1 MAQSISDS
9 SRVRWPDGKK
19 FAFTIFDD
27 PDFQTPTSGRPV
39 YEFLTDIGI
48 RSTKGVWPGHSGILP
63 DNRWGTCMDPTY
75 LEWILELQ
83 HRGFEI
89 GWHGS
94 SPKTSSREESR
105 EGLQRF
111 CHLFGHSPQ
120 TMSQHYDCLENV
132 YWGDGRLSGPIHRS
146 LYHLLTKGRNNK
158 FTGNIRDKPN
168 YWSDLCSENVKYVRN
183 FVYSDINTLAKCPLM
198 PYHDPDRP
206 DVNYW
211 YASSEGANLYSF
223 NRMISERN
231 QDRLEADGGAC
242 IMYTH
247 FAYGFVQD
255 GKLDPRFRSLME
267 RLSKKNGWFVPV
279 ARLLD
284 WLMEQNGPITIDA
297 SQRRVLER
305 HWLLDK
311 IRFGSA

>member
-1 MAQSISDS
+1 
-9 SRVRWPDGKK
+9 
-19 FAFTIFDD
+19 
-27 PDFQTPTSGRPV
+27 
-39 YEFLTDIGI
+39 
-48 RSTKGVWPGHSGILP
+48 
-63 DNRWGTCMDPTY
+63 
-75 LEWILELQ
+75 
-83 HRGFEI
+83 
-89 GWHGS
+89 
-94 SPKTSSREESR
+94 
-105 EGLQRF
+105 
-111 CHLFGHSPQ
+111 
-120 TMSQHYDCLENV
+120 
-132 YWGDGRLSGPIHRS
+132 
-146 LYHLLTKGRNNK
+146 
-158 FTGNIRDKPN
+158 
-168 YWSDLCSENVKYVRN
+168 
-183 FVYSDINTLAKCPLM
+183 M

-211 YASSEGANLYSF
+211 YASSEGANLDSF

-284 WLMEQNGPITIDA
+284 WLMEQHGPITIDA